1 MSQFIYFNEELE
13 GIGGPRRIMYFLL
26 EAPSLMCMMRG
37 RGFQPVNDSRQQA
50 HYADD
55 MTDLK
60 PVGHFLLGIVV
71 ERPALFAK
79 GEAASFLSNSS

>member
-1 MSQFIYFNEELE
+1 
-13 GIGGPRRIMYFLL
+13 MYFLL

-60 PVGHFLLGIVV
+60 PVGHFLLA
-71 ERPALFAK
+71 PFAK